1 MNWHLLLI
9 RHPLLIIFD
18 GSSGFHFNILLF
30 DDFKLNHL
38 KGLKTQRYSLLFF
51 GSCTFDFR
59 SLYFRSDS
67 TLQLVLIPNLTWY
80 HHNSFHF
87 IWEELNQPMRIKQ
100 LRISKLKIRIS
111 SRKVKTKRSSRSEG
125 TCAEGLNPTHN
136 WLIYNPLYLRIVRE
150 QNIAAWRIHKSS
162 SNK

>member
-1 MNWHLLLI
+1 MSDSHEVSHFWWIIKLSFQYFTIWWSQVEPCPTMTYKLNGTAYYSLESRVWI
-9 RHPLLIIFD
+9 VCIIFQEPL
-18 GSSGFHFNILLF
+18 HFNSFWSI
-30 DDFKLNHL
+30 
-38 KGLKTQRYSLLFF
+38 S
-51 GSCTFDFR
+51 
-59 SLYFRSDS
+59 
-67 TLQLVLIPNLTWY
+67 LTWH

-87 IWEELNQPMRIKQ
+87 IWEELNRPMRIKQ

-150 QNIAAWRIHKSS
+150 QNISA
-162 SNK
+162 

>member
-1 MNWHLLLI
+1 MSDSHEVSHFWWIIKLSFQYFTIWWSQVEPCQRPTDGTAFYSLDRVHLISEASIFALI
-9 RHPLLIIFD
+9 V
-18 GSSGFHFNILLF
+18 HFNSFWSI
-30 DDFKLNHL
+30 
-38 KGLKTQRYSLLFF
+38 S
-51 GSCTFDFR
+51 
-59 SLYFRSDS
+59 
-67 TLQLVLIPNLTWY
+67 LTWH

-87 IWEELNQPMRIKQ
+87 IWEELNRPMRIKQ

-150 QNIAAWRIHKSS
+150 QNIAA
-162 SNK
+162 